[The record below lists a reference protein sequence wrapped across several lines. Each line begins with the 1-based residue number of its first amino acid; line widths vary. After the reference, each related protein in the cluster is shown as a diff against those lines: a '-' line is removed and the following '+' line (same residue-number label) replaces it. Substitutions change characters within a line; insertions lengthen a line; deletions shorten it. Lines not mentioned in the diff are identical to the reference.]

1 MEKSEINEL
10 QLTEKA
16 LQEYNQRQQ
25 QIQFMS
31 GKSGDAF
38 GPIASSFSHQIQSMQ
53 IDASE

>member
-1 MEKSEINEL
+1 MEKMEINEL

-38 GPIASSFSHQIQSMQ
+38 GTFASSYQSQSMQ